1 LWATYYGGSDW
12 DYGYS
17 ITTDGQGNV
26 FVTGYTWS
34 IDFPTY
40 NPGGGA
46 YYDYSCGGCPD
57 SSDVFILKFNNSGIR
72 LWATYY
78 GGSYDDYGRAI
89 ATDKQGNVLITGYT
103 YSTDFPT
110 YNPGGG
116 AYYDDTWNGEY
127 DIFILKFSNSG
138 QRLWA
143 TYYGGSDWDYGYSIT
158 TDGQG
163 NVFVT
168 GYTVSTD
175 FPTYNPGGGAYYQ
188 SSKAGWYD
196 AFILK
201 FNNSGV
207 RLWATYYG
215 GSSNDYGFSI
225 TTDGQGN
232 VFVTGYTYSTDF
244 PTYNPGGGAYYQSSK
259 AGSSDAF
266 IAKFGSSPGDIVE
279 TSNKSTFF
287 KVYKNTLI
295 FYVLNKPSYIEITIY
310 NANGSLNR
318 VIKYGYVQIGKYEI
332 GLNSLSKGVY
342 IVNVK
347 IDNNSNWIKF
357 IKN

>member
-1 LWATYYGGSDW
+1 
-12 DYGYS
+12 
-17 ITTDGQGNV
+17 
-26 FVTGYTWS
+26 
-34 IDFPTY
+34 
-40 NPGGGA
+40 
-46 YYDYSCGGCPD
+46 
-57 SSDVFILKFNNSGIR
+57 
-72 LWATYY
+72 
-78 GGSYDDYGRAI
+78 GGSYDDYG
-89 ATDKQGNVLITGYT
+89 Y
-103 YSTDFPT
+103 
-110 YNPGGG
+110 
-116 AYYDDTWNGEY
+116 
-127 DIFILKFSNSG
+127 
-138 QRLWA
+138 
-143 TYYGGSDWDYGYSIT
+143 
-158 TDGQG
+158 
-163 NVFVT
+163 
-168 GYTVSTD
+168 
-175 FPTYNPGGGAYYQ
+175 
-188 SSKAGWYD
+188 
-196 AFILK
+196 
-201 FNNSGV
+201 
-207 RLWATYYG
+207 
-215 GSSNDYGFSI
+215 SI